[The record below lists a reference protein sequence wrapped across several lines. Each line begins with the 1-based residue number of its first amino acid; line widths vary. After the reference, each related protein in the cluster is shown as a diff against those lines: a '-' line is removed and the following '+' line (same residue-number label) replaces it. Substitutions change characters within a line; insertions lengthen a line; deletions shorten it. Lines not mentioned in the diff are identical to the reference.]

1 MNLFD
6 QMLSRYDIKTES
18 ERLNAMH
25 EIMQEITLAGLYR
38 GGFFE
43 KAAFFGGTCLRIFHG
58 LSRFS
63 EDMDFTLLNS
73 SGDFIFEDYFPDIIS
88 EFKSTGRTVEI
99 IRKIKRK
106 KTDIESAFLNDAT
119 EIFNISF
126 RTEKVVKI
134 KLEVELNPPGFTN
147 TEQKLLLHP
156 FSFFTRCVSLPDMF
170 AGKIHALLFRN
181 WKIRIKGRY
190 WYDFEWYIR
199 NNVPLNFESFRS
211 RTKQINGIDIDLTG
225 FTSLLFKRLSET
237 EIEKVIRDVMPF
249 IRNHD
254 ELKIWSNEYFTEL
267 AKRII
272 VQ

>member
-1 MNLFD
+1 
-6 QMLSRYDIKTES
+6 
-18 ERLNAMH
+18 
-25 EIMQEITLAGLYR
+25 
-38 GGFFE
+38 
-43 KAAFFGGTCLRIFHG
+43 
-58 LSRFS
+58 
-63 EDMDFTLLNS
+63 
-73 SGDFIFEDYFPDIIS
+73 
-88 EFKSTGRTVEI
+88 
-99 IRKIKRK
+99 
-106 KTDIESAFLNDAT
+106 
-119 EIFNISF
+119 
-126 RTEKVVKI
+126 
-134 KLEVELNPPGFTN
+134 
-147 TEQKLLLHP
+147 
-156 FSFFTRCVSLPDMF
+156 MF

-181 WKIRIKGRY
+181 WKIRIKGRD

>member
-119 EIFNISF
+119 EIFNI
-126 RTEKVVKI
+126 
-134 KLEVELNPPGFTN
+134 
-147 TEQKLLLHP
+147 
-156 FSFFTRCVSLPDMF
+156 
-170 AGKIHALLFRN
+170 
-181 WKIRIKGRY
+181 
-190 WYDFEWYIR
+190 
-199 NNVPLNFESFRS
+199 
-211 RTKQINGIDIDLTG
+211 
-225 FTSLLFKRLSET
+225 
-237 EIEKVIRDVMPF
+237 
-249 IRNHD
+249 
-254 ELKIWSNEYFTEL
+254 
-267 AKRII
+267 
-272 VQ
+272 